1 MSEQHQV
8 ALVTA
13 GGGGIGK
20 CIAETLAGQGWQVFV
35 CDINEN
41 AINHVCQHDLI
52 DGTVAD
58 VSDPDQ
64 VDGLFT
70 TFSTRHDR
78 LDLLVNNAGIAGPT
92 AAVED
97 IDPDEWQATIN
108 TDLSGPFYVTRRATP
123 ILKAQQSGA
132 IINIAS
138 TAALFG
144 YPLRSPYA
152 AAKWALI
159 GLTKTWAMELGPHN
173 IRVNA
178 ICPGSVNGERIERVM
193 SNDARER
200 GVSVDEIRASYVRQV
215 SMGTFVDAE
224 EIADMVSYLANNT
237 GKRISGQVIA
247 VDGHTEGLSNNFD

>member
-1 MSEQHQV
+1 MDEQRV

-13 GGGGIGK
+13 GGGGIGR
-20 CIAETLAGQGWQVFV
+20 CISESLVSQGWRVFI
-35 CDINEN
+35 CDISET
-41 AINHVCQHDLI
+41 AVADICRQDAI
-52 DGTVAD
+52 DGAITD

-64 VDGLFT
+64 VTALFDA
-70 TFSTRHDR
+70 FQAKHKH

-97 IDPDEWQATIN
+97 IDPDDWQTTIS
-108 TDLSGPFYVTRRATP
+108 TDLSGPFYITRSAVP
-123 ILKAQQSGA
+123 LLKAQQSGA
-132 IINIAS
+132 IVNIAS

-152 AAKWALI
+152 AAKWAI
-159 GLTKTWAMELGPHN
+159 VGLTKTWAMELGPHN

-193 SNDARER
+193 NNDAIER
-200 GVSVDEIRASYVRQV
+200 GVSIDEIRSTYVSQV

-224 EIADMVSYLANNT
+224 EIADMVLFLANDM
-237 GKRISGQVIA
+237 GKRISGQIIA